1 MGGEEMGILSRLH
14 VIVLCLL
21 AAVCFIVVQPVS
33 AGSQDIRVIAI
44 EGEINAGQV
53 ALVRRGLTDA
63 QEQGDH
69 AVIVQINTLGG
80 RVDSALKI
88 RDMLQNT
95 TIPTI
100 AYVDTRAWSAG
111 ALIAISCR
119 HIVMAPGSS
128 IGAAEPIPDTEK
140 NIAALKS
147 EFAATASHM
156 GHNPRLVESMVDK
169 TKGYPDYAEA
179 GQILALSE
187 AQAKQL
193 NLSEATV
200 SSIEGV
206 QHQFSLDNMNVV
218 YVERNWKDTIA
229 GFLQNDYVRT
239 LFVGLILAAVLAE
252 IKMAGMGVGI
262 VTAIVLGVLLMY
274 SGDDTIDNDLKVIG
288 AFIASLVL
296 IAMELATPGVGIF
309 GIVGI
314 VLLFGSLFYMLGA
327 GLSAAYIIAGGIII
341 AAILFYFVGRRLPKS
356 RLIAK
361 LALTTRSTKDKGYTS
376 QADKSAYLDKRGQ
389 TITILR
395 PSGTV
400 RIGTERVDAVSDG
413 GFINRGVEV
422 RVIKVEGTRIVVE
435 PVKHNK

>member
-1 MGGEEMGILSRLH
+1 MGILSRLH

-156 GHNPRLVESMVDK
+156 GHNPRLVEAMVDK

>member
-1 MGGEEMGILSRLH
+1 MGILSRLH